1 MKSSDFRY
9 EPLLKYKA
17 FIEEEKMNELAEATE
32 KLDIEEKRLF
42 ALEEIQRCAVEELTK
57 RQTRDTSPNEI
68 LMYQTY
74 LYHFNLEI
82 EAQRKKVQ
90 ETQWLYDEK
99 RTALIAATQDKKTIE
114 KVKETD
120 IAIIRDAEKRAE
132 KKELDETGNSRYVR
146 EKW

>member
-1 MKSSDFRY
+1 MKPGDFRY

-17 FIEEEKMNELAEATE
+17 FLEEEKMHELAEATE

-42 ALEEIQRCAVEELTK
+42 ALEEIQRCAVEELTE

-74 LYHFNLEI
+74 LYHINSEI
-82 EAQRKKVQ
+82 DAQCKKVQ
-90 ETQWLYDEK
+90 ETQCLYDEK
-99 RTALIAATQDKKTIE
+99 RIALIAATQDKKTIE

-120 IAIIRDAEKRAE
+120 IAIIRDAEKKAE
-132 KKELDETGNSRYVR
+132 KKALDETANSRYVR